1 MFVRGGD
8 VSYVHYV
15 DSSQF
20 EPGRRRGDIEIRTAE
35 RTPLG
40 KAARWVADKSLN
52 TLLDSF
58 LRIFLAGE
66 WYVRLAGAVV
76 TGVVAGS
83 TVWLVSGT
91 VLPAFLGTSVQAMTI
106 GLGAVA
112 GLIMGYSGGL
122 LVGAGAG
129 WLLSIIAESIS
140 TELSKDPLELYFE
153 SWVVWCLSILVGGVA
168 GWVVGRVADHVQ
180 QRSAVAGLAIRAVS
194 YLLLFVSTAV
204 VLIRTGASTAFWNS
218 FAELAATTGP
228 QSDALAVGVALGVVC
243 AFVAAFYLL
252 WLMPKCGRVCRLYL
266 PLSQALVTAML
277 WVLAIIDS
285 TAGST
290 GSVAALLSVVVW
302 IAPWALTAAS
312 WGVVE
317 AWLRWAPWR

>member
-1 MFVRGGD
+1 MSY
-8 VSYVHYV
+8 VSYV
-15 DSSQF
+15 DASQF
-20 EPGRRRGDIEIRTAE
+20 EPGRRSFDAEVSTAE

-52 TLLDSF
+52 TLLESF
-58 LRIFLAGE
+58 LRVFLTGE

-76 TGVVAGS
+76 TGVAAAS

-91 VLPAFLGTSVQAMTI
+91 VLPAFLGASAQAMTI

-112 GLIMGYSGGL
+112 GLVMGYSGGML
-122 LVGAGAG
+122 AGAGAG
-129 WLLSIIAESIS
+129 WLLSISAESVG

-153 SWVVWCLSILVGGVA
+153 SWAVWCLSVLVGGVA

-180 QRSAVAGLAIRAVS
+180 QRSAVAGLAVRVVS

-204 VLIRTGASTAFWNS
+204 VLVRTGASTALWS
-218 FAELAATTGP
+218 SLAELAATTGP
-228 QSDALAVGVALGVVC
+228 RSDALAAGVGLGVVC
-243 AFVAAFYLL
+243 AFVAAFYLR
-252 WLMPKCGRVCRLYL
+252 WLMPKCGQVCRLYL
-266 PLSQALVTAML
+266 PLSQAVVTVML
-277 WVLAIIDS
+277 WVLAVIDS

-290 GSVAALLSVVVW
+290 GSVAALLTVVVW
-302 IAPWALTAAS
+302 IAPWTLVAAP

-317 AWLRWAPWR
+317 AWSRRAPRR